1 MKISRL
7 MCATLVASVLP
18 ATALADNPRDP
29 SMRSAAA
36 RARDREGT
44 RQLNL
49 AALQNV
55 REREARGELGWRPA
69 RTENTEYA
77 ANTSDYQRARADYS
91 RDRAQYERQMAQWRR
106 AVAACRAGDYSA
118 CDN

>member
-1 MKISRL
+1 MKIGPFL
-7 MCATLVASVLP
+7 CAALIVSPLP
-18 ATALADNPRDP
+18 AVALADNPNDP

-69 RTENTEYA
+69 RT
-77 ANTSDYQRARADYS
+77 SDAESEQYRRAMADYG
-91 RDRAQYERQMAQWRR
+91 RDRVAYEREMANWRR
-106 AVAACRAGDYSA
+106 AVTACRAGDYSA